1 MSTVVQIIDT
11 ARALIN
17 EPLESGRTFP
27 DDTSSFFAD
36 STLLKFFNTVQQEIA
51 NNIIDADEN
60 YFLTSTFLNITDGCS
75 TYDLPSGTIKI
86 KRVEDVRAG
95 SSNLPTEIRPVTI
108 NNRGEYRWR
117 WLLYSRKPNCFN
129 KHTGLH

>member
-17 EPLESGRTFP
+17 EPLESSRTFP

-36 STLLKFFNTVQQEIA
+36 STLLKFFNSTQLEMA

-60 YFLTSTFLNITDGCS
+60 YFLTSTCL
-75 TYDLPSGTIKI
+75 
-86 KRVEDVRAG
+86 VVR
-95 SSNLPTEIRPVTI
+95 L
-108 NNRGEYRWR
+108 
-117 WLLYSRKPNCFN
+117 K
-129 KHTGLH
+129 